1 MVAGLGE
8 GIGRRRAS
16 GASAL
21 PAGRKGRGAVVAA
34 AVSFLGLYLA
44 SPEERIAMIRE
55 GIPAAEAKRIV
66 GELFATQGA
75 ALEALKLSTATVNKK
90 AKLGERLSPEESE
103 RVFGI
108 ARLVGQV
115 EAMVAES
122 GDATGFD
129 ARAWMAR
136 WLSEPLPALGGAR
149 PVEFMDTMEGQGL
162 VSAALSRMQS
172 GAYG

>member
-1 MVAGLGE
+1 
-8 GIGRRRAS
+8 
-16 GASAL
+16 
-21 PAGRKGRGAVVAA
+21 
-34 AVSFLGLYLA
+34 
-44 SPEERIAMIRE
+44 MIRE

-122 GDATGFD
+122 GDPAGFD
-129 ARAWMAR
+129 ARAWMGR
-136 WLSEPLPALGGAR
+136 WLGEPLAALGGVR
-149 PVEFMDTMEGQGL
+149 PADLMDTMEGQGL
-162 VSAALSRMQS
+162 VSAVLARMQS